1 MWAVVWASRPA
12 LSAIWR
18 KMPLAPRVVRRP
30 PRLLSS
36 QGGVSGRFG
45 PVWAFVEP
53 AVQVGAELWVDGDFA
68 DLVAFAQDS
77 QGAFA
82 GGELDV
88 VQVQADGFD
97 DPDAGVERQLRQDSI
112 AGRRVGLDGVEPSE
126 GWRVLAAPTC
136 LAPRHLALSF
146 VDVDQVGDDNYERLS
161 AHCEA
166 VLKFVRILLEA
177 FPIAP
182 VDTTV
187 APAVVQCRATGP
199 GGPFR
204 TYSGR
209 PPSRSSGT
217 TRPAATAAV
226 ARRARQAAPRLCVGS
241 SQYSGGR
248 PTPLLGQRGGT
259 LAPGNRQV
267 RLGATDSLI

>member
-36 QGGVSGRFG
+36 RAGVSGRFG

-68 DLVAFAQDS
+68 DLVAFAEDS

-112 AGRRVGLDGVEPSE
+112 AGRRVGLDGAELDRTRF
-126 GWRVLAAPTC
+126 GGHRTRL
-136 LAPRHLALSF
+136 LQFLST
-146 VDVDQVGDDNYERLS
+146 GD
-161 AHCEA
+161 
-166 VLKFVRILLEA
+166 
-177 FPIAP
+177 
-182 VDTTV
+182 
-187 APAVVQCRATGP
+187 
-199 GGPFR
+199 
-204 TYSGR
+204 
-209 PPSRSSGT
+209 
-217 TRPAATAAV
+217 
-226 ARRARQAAPRLCVGS
+226 
-241 SQYSGGR
+241 
-248 PTPLLGQRGGT
+248 
-259 LAPGNRQV
+259 
-267 RLGATDSLI
+267 